1 MNNSEEKLLHG
12 LHNKEITKSQL
23 MQRQRL
29 LGVEVDVPV
38 VDIEAEVEDDLSHVV
53 KLKETTTRIDFTVR
67 NTKTDK
73 DLVKVAEEVEQIKST
88 IKITQI
94 Q

>member
-1 MNNSEEKLLHG
+1 M
-12 LHNKEITKSQL
+12 
-23 MQRQRL
+23 
-29 LGVEVDVPV
+29 EVDVLV
-38 VDIEAEVEDDLSHVV
+38 VDIEAKVEVGLKHVV
-53 KLKETTTRIDFTVR
+53 KLKETTTRIEFTVR

-88 IKITQI
+88 IKITQT